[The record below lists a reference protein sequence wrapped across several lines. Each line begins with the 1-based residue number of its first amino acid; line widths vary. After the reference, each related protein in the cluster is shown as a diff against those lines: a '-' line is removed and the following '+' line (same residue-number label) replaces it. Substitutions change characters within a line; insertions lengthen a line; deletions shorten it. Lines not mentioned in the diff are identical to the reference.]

1 MGKICQDLITHL
13 LSNREKSVK
22 ILTEESYSSSLVS
35 WEKSVKSEQLC
46 PPLHFPKSYCFL
58 CVRQRKCMMRVLC
71 MLYVRVYMSM
81 FWECASVR
89 VCVCACA
96 RSGPPPWAASRF
108 SKLAKNIC
116 LYLSIWW
123 LFSPIV
129 CNHGREYTASSAQA
143 CMPGGLCICCGGS
156 GMH

>member
-89 VCVCACA
+89 VCVYVHVHAPDPHLGLLQDFRSLPRIFVCIPQYDDCLA
-96 RSGPPPWAASRF
+96 R
-108 SKLAKNIC
+108 
-116 LYLSIWW
+116 
-123 LFSPIV
+123 
-129 CNHGREYTASSAQA
+129 
-143 CMPGGLCICCGGS
+143 
-156 GMH
+156 